1 MASPIPIGH
10 QGNSLH
16 RPLPPSAT
24 PASPPNKRDLK
35 SWWKGFKLPYK
46 QHDHPPAE
54 TSRAPGIFGIPLRQS
69 IAYANVAISLI
80 DENGESY
87 IYGYVPIVVA
97 KCGVYLKEK
106 ATGVEGIFRLSGSE
120 KRIKEL
126 KQVFDSPDR
135 YGKGLVWDGY
145 TVHDAANVLR
155 RYLND
160 LPEPVVPLDLYEKFR
175 EPLRGA
181 TKQALGD
188 AEGPQLVDNFD
199 ELAAIRK
206 YQQLI
211 TELPPLN
218 RQLLL
223 YILDLLAVFSAKSD
237 ENRMNSQNLAAI
249 FQPGMLSHP
258 HHAMAP
264 EEYRLNQCV
273 LIFLIENQDHFLI
286 GMQGTA
292 ADETTMKEVELG
304 TPTTPKPKGV
314 TRTASNAS
322 AGANSV
328 RKEGQV
334 RRNRSVSSKHS
345 RRDGS
350 IGSLSPNRLTPTAT
364 ALGRSNTVPSKKSP
378 ALAGGKFRKNDGSG
392 HHQSSARVQPM
403 TPVRPTMAIPE
414 SRTPSPSSAS
424 PTQVLLATGTSTAS
438 VTGRSQE
445 RLLDGTQES
454 PPAPAKE
461 RHIPSLFQ
469 RSPVEGGEKRQ
480 PKKLRKK
487 RIPGTVTISAHSSN
501 ASLPHSNTASPAF
514 ESTNPMESIQS
525 RSQQI
530 TSTSAIPTV
539 SPPATGTSNGSPEPP
554 TSAASP
560 SLLAQ
565 PQDAHSAGN
574 SRPSES
580 MTSNLHPDEK
590 KRAVIS
596 PPTSIHS
603 SYNDG
608 SDLDQIVEGMAGSFQ
623 SDNPEKEKKK
633 LWRISRTRREENG
646 GSYGS
651 SGGVSSTHIWSNT
664 GAEMSTTTVGSG
676 GSRTRKSATQ
686 DGSEYHGPDHATDVV
701 SSVDGDR
708 DDGKDEP
715 KGPIGWIKS
724 KYREAKENAEHRRT
738 KSPPAGRDMERQA
751 LGAALHSRGKSLELK
766 GEASNDEKKGSK
778 GKPGDL
784 AESAIATA
792 FLTEA
797 PSHTMRDTPQ
807 KEANGAEE
815 PKTLATEGQLPAT
828 VPQILTER
836 PSEEA
841 VSADL
846 PTKQATSTLNG
857 QAVPTERLEQNSS
870 DAKPTE
876 QAIPIEQPSVQAGHM
891 ETPAEH
897 ADSMEIPTEEA
908 TSTEAPTG
916 EAVSAEQP
924 TNRVDSTS
932 APTEQ
937 AVFSATGP
945 VASAPPAEQAVS
957 TARPSEHAPSADT
970 PSDQAI
976 SKETGTEEAISTD
989 MPTSQDIPLKARTE
1003 QTEQPIDLQK
1013 VADVSPSQPP
1023 SDAELKDVPA
1033 LAEHAAKEEVA
1044 KTSPEV
1050 SPS

>member
-16 RPLPPSAT
+16 RPLPHSAT

-126 KQVFDSPDR
+126 KQAFDSPDR

-345 RRDGS
+345 RHDGS

-392 HHQSSARVQPM
+392 HHQSSTRVQPM
-403 TPVRPTMAIPE
+403 TPVRPTMVIPE

-438 VTGRSQE
+438 VMGRSQE

-454 PPAPAKE
+454 PSAPAKE

-487 RIPGTVTISAHSSN
+487 RIPGIVTISAHSSN
-501 ASLPHSNTASPAF
+501 ASLPHSNGASPAF
-514 ESTNPMESIQS
+514 ELTNPMEPIPS
-525 RSQQI
+525 RSQQT
-530 TSTSAIPTV
+530 TSTSAIPKV

-554 TSAASP
+554 ALAVSP
-560 SLLAQ
+560 LLLAQ
-565 PQDAHSAGN
+565 PQDAHSASN

-580 MTSNLHPDEK
+580 ISHNLHPDEK
-590 KRAVIS
+590 KRAVKS

-623 SDNPEKEKKK
+623 SDNPDKEKKK

-646 GSYGS
+646 GSHGP
-651 SGGVSSTHIWSNT
+651 SGGMSSMHIWSNT

-686 DGSEYHGPDHATDVV
+686 DGSEYHGPDHSTDVV

-738 KSPPAGRDMERQA
+738 KSPPAGRDMDRQA

-766 GEASNDEKKGSK
+766 GEANNDEKKGSK
-778 GKPGDL
+778 GESGDL
-784 AESAIATA
+784 AESAVTTA
-792 FLTEA
+792 LLTEA
-797 PSHTMRDTPQ
+797 PSHTIRDTPQ
-807 KEANGAEE
+807 KEVNGAEE
-815 PKTLATEGQLPAT
+815 TKPLATEGHQLPTAT

-836 PSEEA
+836 PSEEV

-857 QAVPTERLEQNSS
+857 QAAVPTERLEQNPVEE
-870 DAKPTE
+870 KPTE
-876 QAIPIEQPSVQAGHM
+876 QAIPTEKPSVQAGHM

-897 ADSMEIPTEEA
+897 TDSMETPTTEEA
-908 TSTEAPTG
+908 TSTEEAPTG
-916 EAVSAEQP
+916 EAVSAEKP
-924 TNRVDSTS
+924 TNRVDSTP

-937 AVFSATGP
+937 AIPATEPVTSSAL
-945 VASAPPAEQAVS
+945 PAEQAVS
-957 TARPSEHAPSADT
+957 TERPSEHATS
-970 PSDQAI
+970 
-976 SKETGTEEAISTD
+976 GEA
-989 MPTSQDIPLKARTE
+989 QTE
-1003 QTEQPIDLQK
+1003 QTEQSTDLQQ
-1013 VADVSPSQPP
+1013 VAGVSSSQPP
-1023 SDAELKDVPA
+1023 SDSDAELKDVPA
-1033 LAEHAAKEEVA
+1033 LSTHAAKEEVA
-1044 KTSPEV
+1044 KVAPTRPEV